1 MIKNKTVAAWL
12 AFLGGP
18 LGLHRFYLYGFGDV
32 LAWLL
37 PIPSALGWY
46 GVQRIRQ
53 FGVDDQASWVL
64 VPLLGFTVAACA
76 LTAIVYGLSTP
87 EKWNARHNPLAAPDA
102 PAGRSHWL
110 TIGAIVCSLLVGT
123 TVLMASLA
131 FSFQRYFEYQ
141 IEAARQI
148 SQ

>member
-1 MIKNKTVAAWL
+1 MMKNKTLAAWL

-18 LGLHRFYLYGFGDV
+18 LGLHRFYLYGLTDLIG
-32 LAWLL
+32 WLL
-37 PIPSALGWY
+37 PIPSVLGWY
-46 GVQRIRQ
+46 GVQRVQQ
-53 FGVDDQASWVL
+53 FGVDDHWSWIL
-64 VPLLGFTVAACA
+64 IPLLGFTIAGCG
-76 LTAIVYGLSTP
+76 LTAIVYGLMTP
-87 EKWNARHNPLAAPDA
+87 EKWNARFNPRAAADA
-102 PAGRSHWL
+102 PAGHTQWL

-123 TVLMASLA
+123 TALMASIA